1 MARITSQKSGLICHD
16 KTIYH
21 PFSYPFIFLNCMIYI
36 CRSLLESQRLDEDRF
51 ISTLTNFISESEFV
65 QNNPTQGL
73 VPQEQRIV
81 NHISTLLDPY
91 LVQNGGKIEMNCY
104 EYVEG
109 RPNVILKFQGT
120 GDQTLGFLF
129 IS

>member
-1 MARITSQKSGLICHD
+1 
-16 KTIYH
+16 
-21 PFSYPFIFLNCMIYI
+21 MIYI